1 MDHERNLFG
10 EAHVLEIAKSP
21 PQFLIRMEKSSE
33 SPVPGAEATNAPSG
47 ASSSSSSAGN
57 SAAGATSTPAADILP
72 KLWVKRAQIRLLN
85 PPWWEE
91 VNHPNFAAQVFP
103 SSTHVY
109 ELDESDD
116 DLKKE
121 DISFVGESGPL
132 TPGRSI
138 SLTPGALGEMGKGR
152 SSSSA
157 ASQSR
162 TSTSSIDPGM
172 MTGGRP
178 RSTPSSPRS
187 LPATPH
193 KYKKGDVVSTPNGIR
208 KKFNG
213 KQWRRL
219 CSRESCTK
227 ESQRRGYCSRHLSL
241 KGKSFI
247 GSSSG
252 AAAAFSQMTNPFLRK
267 SMHAAGAMG
276 LGHHPLHA
284 GHRHHHQNKDLEA
297 ANLLVSL
304 SNTTRTNTPVF
315 SPSPGGANSPRVL
328 LKSPKTVGSR
338 NNVFMPINSATS
350 PLILKPGFGGQHS
363 PVPSRFVTKPM
374 AGVIRPELVR
384 PSTGGLPRGQ
394 EGAAAASGGSVAG
407 AMYKVEPGTGQ
418 KQGKIR
424 KVVTLL
430 DTYPIRLFILHFSW
444 RSAPAPGRPAAP
456 NYCHT

>member
-1 MDHERNLFG
+1 MKVAIRVD
-10 EAHVLEIAKSP
+10 LEKNMFAEGQILDTAKSP
-21 PQFLIRMEKSSE
+21 PQYLVRIDKSTE
-33 SPVPGAEATNAPSG
+33 SPVPPGGESNNGSKDADAT
-47 ASSSSSSAGN
+47 SSSSPSE
-57 SAAGATSTPAADILP
+57 TPP
-72 KLWVKRAQIRLLN
+72 KMWVKRAQIRLLN

-91 VNHPNFAAQVFP
+91 INHPNFAATVFP
-103 SSTHVY
+103 SSTHIY

-138 SLTPGALGEMGKGR
+138 SLTPGALGEIGKGR

-162 TSTSSIDPGM
+162 ASTSSIDPGM
-172 MTGGRP
+172 MMVGGRP

-219 CSRESCTK
+219 CSREACSK

-241 KGKSFI
+241 KGKSYI
-247 GSSSG
+247 GSGSAG
-252 AAAAFSQMTNPFLRK
+252 AAAAFSHMTNPYLRK
-267 SMHAAGAMG
+267 G
-276 LGHHPLHA
+276 LGGHGLHHH
-284 GHRHHHQNKDLEA
+284 GGHQNKDLEA

-328 LKSPKTVGSR
+328 MKSPKTIGSR
-338 NNVFMPINSATS
+338 NNMFMPINSATS
-350 PLILKPGFGGQHS
+350 PLILKPGFGGGGGQQS

-384 PSTGGLPRGQ
+384 PTARGQ
-394 EGAAAASGGSVAG
+394 QEGGTPASN
-407 AMYKVEPGTGQ
+407 MYKIEPGQ
-418 KQGKIR
+418 KQGKIS
-424 KVVTLL
+424 K
-430 DTYPIRLFILHFSW
+430 ICF
-444 RSAPAPGRPAAP
+444 
-456 NYCHT
+456 HTRMNA